1 MHIMKLRTAWSL
13 AIVFLTLLSCNR
25 HEEHEVAHAFVL
37 SDAMLKQTQF
47 ADAVVKQVRSELKLF
62 GKVTANSSKMVQ
74 VFPVVGG
81 NVTEVNVELGDYVE
95 KGKRLAVIRSG
106 EIAEFD
112 RERKDAI
119 NDVSLA
125 EKNVQI
131 AKELFE
137 SKLNSERDVI
147 AAQKELEKAQS
158 ELKRIREV
166 FSIYGLTSESEYVVK
181 APISGFIIEKSI
193 THDMQ
198 LRPDRSEN
206 IFTIAEI
213 DDIWVIANVNETDI
227 SLIKLGYEA
236 EVHTLSYSGRVF
248 KGKVDRIFNVL
259 DPETKTM
266 KVRITLANK
275 DLALKPEMNATVIV
289 RYAQEEKKI
298 AIPSSAV
305 IFDKSR
311 HYVMVYRGTS
321 DIETRPI
328 EIFKGLGD
336 TTYVASG
343 LKEGERV
350 ISKNQL
356 LIYDALND

>member
-1 MHIMKLRTAWSL
+1 
-13 AIVFLTLLSCNR
+13 
-25 HEEHEVAHAFVL
+25 VL
-37 SDAMLKQTQF
+37 SDTMLKQTQF
-47 ADAVVKQVRSELKLF
+47 AEVKKQKVKSELKLF

-95 KGKRLAVIRSG
+95 KGKILAKIRSG

-112 RERKDAI
+112 RERKDAQ

-125 EKNVQI
+125 DKNLQI
-131 AKELFE
+131 AKDLFE

-147 AAQKELEKAQS
+147 AAKKELEKAQS
-158 ELKRIREV
+158 ELKRINEV
-166 FSIYGLTSESEYVVK
+166 FSIYGLSSESEYYVK
-181 APISGFIIEKSI
+181 APISGFVIDKDIS
-193 THDMQ
+193 HDMQ

-213 DDIWVIANVNETDI
+213 DDIWIIANVNETDI
-227 SLIKLGYEA
+227 GQIKLGYEA
-236 EVHTLSYSGRVF
+236 QVHTLSYPDRIF
-248 KGKVDRIFNVL
+248 TGKVDRIFNVL

-266 KVRITLANK
+266 NVRISLDNK
-275 DLALKPEMNATVIV
+275 DLALKPEMNASVV
-289 RYAQEEKKI
+289 VLYQEKDEKL
-298 AIPSSAV
+298 AIPSSSI

-311 HYVMVYRGTS
+311 NFVMIFKSRS
-321 DIETRPI
+321 EIETRPI
-328 EIFKGLGD
+328 KVFKQLGD
-336 TTYVASG
+336 TTYIESG
-343 LKEGERV
+343 LNLGEKI

>member
-1 MHIMKLRTAWSL
+1 MKFQMYLIAALCSC
-13 AIVFLTLLSCNR
+13 LLCCHR
-25 HEEHEVAHAFVL
+25 QPKEQVVDAFVL
-37 SDAMLKQTQF
+37 SDAMMKQTSF
-47 ADAVVKQVRSELKLF
+47 ADAEMKQVKNELKLF

-81 NVTEVNVELGDYVE
+81 NVTEVNVELGDYVQ

-112 RERKDAI
+112 RERKDAQ
-119 NDVSLA
+119 NEVALA
-125 EKNVQI
+125 EKNLQI
-131 AKELFE
+131 AKDLFE

-147 AAQKELEKAQS
+147 AARKELEKAQS
-158 ELKRIREV
+158 ELKRISEV
-166 FSIYGLTSESEYVVK
+166 FSIYGITSEAEYVVK

-193 THDMQ
+193 TPDMQ

-206 IFTIAEI
+206 LFTVAEI
-213 DDIWVIANVNETDI
+213 DEIWVLANVNETDI
-227 SLIKLGYEA
+227 GQIKLGYEA
-236 EVHTLSYSGRVF
+236 EIKTLSYPDRLF
-248 KGKVDRIFNVL
+248 RGKVDRIFNVL

-266 KVRITLANK
+266 KVRITLNNS
-275 DLALKPEMNATVIV
+275 DLALKPEMNATVTV
-289 RYAQEEKKI
+289 RYAQADRKI

-311 HYVMVYRGTS
+311 HYVMVYKGVA

-328 EIFKGLGD
+328 EIFKELGD
-336 TTYVASG
+336 TTYVDSG
-343 LKEGERV
+343 LKEGERI